1 MICGQSSNIIE
12 LLSYCWHI
20 CLSGRVS
27 CSKWRRKWAL
37 KGWGYF
43 ASRLLKIFHSV
54 PCFAS
59 LEILGSSF
67 EYLSNGV
74 WIHGSFSHMV
84 LCFRKTAHCQNK
96 PRTWPHLTWNLAFLT
111 RVRKRLHLW
120 WILCATVIEACGSC
134 PMQRESNM
142 ALVYHFLFPKWGP
155 TPETTQSKLVPLS
168 KTRYKARLLHH
179 CRFELH
185 GGCCDRVHFV
195 QHPR

>member
-1 MICGQSSNIIE
+1 MQRRLTLTEYHDFSSRNNMICGQSSNIIK

-59 LEILGSSF
+59 LEILGFLFRVSVQRCLDPR
-67 EYLSNGV
+67 EL
-74 WIHGSFSHMV
+74 FSHGTV
-84 LCFRKTAHCQNK
+84 LSKDGALPKQTS
-96 PRTWPHLTWNLAFLT
+96 HLTWNLAFLT
-111 RVRKRLHLW
+111 RVRKRLQLW
-120 WILCATVIEACGSC
+120 WILCATAIEAYGSC

-155 TPETTQSKLVPLS
+155 IPETTQS
-168 KTRYKARLLHH
+168 
-179 CRFELH
+179 
-185 GGCCDRVHFV
+185 
-195 QHPR
+195 